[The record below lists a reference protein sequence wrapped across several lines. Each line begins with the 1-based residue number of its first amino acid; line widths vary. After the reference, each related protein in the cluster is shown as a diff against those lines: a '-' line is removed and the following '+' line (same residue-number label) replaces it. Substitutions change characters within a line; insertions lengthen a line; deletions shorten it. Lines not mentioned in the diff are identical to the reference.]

1 MGYPNPFDLRHQR
14 PGLGGDLVKRFL
26 ATFGSRKTRRNYR
39 TDLRQF
45 FGEEE
50 VTRPVASQVRKKD
63 IVGFF
68 RERTD
73 SFKRTTVER
82 KVEASRSF
90 FRWLA
95 DQNVIEELPIREDL
109 DTGDLVDRIF
119 EEALETTKEKRADE
133 KSADAEN
140 ASRDEDGAGGRG
152 QDDATR
158 SIREPIPME
167 PEPGSVVG
175 SGDEAASGD
184 GESSSP
190 RGRPS
195 QDAGDE
201 EPSGPGQNE
210 LTSSRT
216 PAPEDRSGGESSET
230 GSANSDSTPSGDGPS
245 EENPSQE
252 FTPEEE
258 PGGDRSSK
266 EAPTREESTGEDPG
280 GEDSPAIP
288 DWAVPSG
295 NAKEVDLR
303 SGERV
308 SLAELPDALCWALQ
322 AMENTDGVEGLFLRC
337 TDDLAVRI
345 RLAQNQGS
353 ALARATIK
361 HRPLTRLAER
371 GGDLP
376 EKSALRQA
384 ITYLDGQGWAL
395 PKRLYEH
402 ADALPGPDDAD
413 GPFPQKRPTWRQ
425 ENIDNLM
432 VRSYLAAEITGT
444 LSEGFGVEKDKE
456 GSICA

>member
-1 MGYPNPFDLRHQR
+1 MAYPNPFDLRHQR
-14 PGLGGDLVKRFL
+14 PGSGGDLVKRFL

-190 RGRPS
+190 RGRPT

-201 EPSGPGQNE
+201 EPSGPGQ
-210 LTSSRT
+210 TSLRPARRQPPKIVRLGNLRRPVPRT
-216 PAPEDRSGGESSET
+216 LILLPPATDRPRKTHHRNPPPKRSPAET
-230 GSANSDSTPSGDGPS
+230 GRPRRP
-245 EENPSQE
+245 QHV
-252 FTPEEE
+252 
-258 PGGDRSSK
+258 RSR
-266 EAPTREESTGEDPG
+266 P
-280 GEDSPAIP
+280 
-288 DWAVPSG
+288 
-295 NAKEVDLR
+295 
-303 SGERV
+303 
-308 SLAELPDALCWALQ
+308 
-322 AMENTDGVEGLFLRC
+322 
-337 TDDLAVRI
+337 VRI
-345 RLAQNQGS
+345 QVVKIHLLFPTGRF
-353 ALARATIK
+353 
-361 HRPLTRLAER
+361 RPVT
-371 GGDLP
+371 
-376 EKSALRQA
+376 Q
-384 ITYLDGQGWAL
+384 
-395 PKRLYEH
+395 KRL
-402 ADALPGPDDAD
+402 
-413 GPFPQKRPTWRQ
+413 
-425 ENIDNLM
+425 IC
-432 VRSYLAAEITGT
+432 AAESACRSLNCRT
-444 LSEGFGVEKDKE
+444 LSAGRFRQWKTQM
-456 GSICA
+456 A

>member
-1 MGYPNPFDLRHQR
+1 MAHPNPFDLRHHR
-14 PGLGGDLVKRFL
+14 PGSDGDLVKQFL
-26 ATFGSRKTRRNYR
+26 STFGSRKTRRNYR

-50 VTRPVASQVRKKD
+50 VTQQVASQVRKKD
-63 IVGFF
+63 LVGFF

-73 SFKRTTVER
+73 SLKRTTIER
-82 KVEASRSF
+82 KVESSRSF

-95 DQNVIEELPIREDL
+95 DQNMIEELPIRENL

-119 EEALETTKEKRADE
+119 EEALGTTKEERANE
-133 KSADAEN
+133 RSADAEN
-140 ASRDEDGAGGRG
+140 ASRDENGAGERG
-152 QDDATR
+152 QNDATR

-167 PEPGSVVG
+167 LERGSEVD
-175 SGDEAASGD
+175 SRDETASGD

-210 LTSSRT
+210 SPSSKT

-230 GSANSDSTPSGDGPS
+230 GSANSYSTSSSDGPS
-245 EENPSQE
+245 EENPAQE
-252 FTPEEE
+252 SAPDEE
-258 PGGDRSSK
+258 PGGDRPS
-266 EAPTREESTGEDPG
+266 EEPPTGEKSTGEDP

-308 SLAELPDALCWALQ
+308 SLAELPDALCEAFRTVVN
-322 AMENTDGVEGLFLRC
+322 AGGAEGLFLRC

-345 RLAQNQGS
+345 RLTQDQGS
-353 ALARATIK
+353 VLAHVTIK
-361 HRPLTRLAER
+361 HRSLTRLAER
-371 GGDLP
+371 AGDLP
-376 EKSALRQA
+376 ENSALHQT
-384 ITYLDGQGWAL
+384 ITYLDSRGWVL
-395 PKRLYEH
+395 PKEFYEH
-402 ADALPGPDDAD
+402 VDALLAPADAER
-413 GPFPQKRPTWRQ
+413 PFSDEHPKWSQ
-425 ENIDNLM
+425 EDIDNQM
-432 VRSYLAAEITGT
+432 TRVFVAAEITGA
-444 LSEGFGVEKDKE
+444 LAQGFGIGKDEKVFLSD
-456 GSICA
+456 